1 MTSITAVLHTSNDA
15 RQLGRALE
23 TLYPCD
29 EILIIDHHSHDA
41 TVSIAREYGA
51 HVIDSIADAAP
62 GDYLQKAGARWILCL
77 EPRESLTEA
86 LAASLYEWKAD
97 GTVENG
103 HALNIYLQEES
114 AKGWIELPTPETRL
128 IPKTWTRWERWLPAY
143 DHSAPT
149 LEGALLRFME
159 SRMESRS
166 L

>member
-29 EILIIDHHSHDA
+29 ETLIIDHHSHDA

-51 HVIDSIADAAP
+51 RVIESRDDATP
-62 GDYLQKAGARWILCL
+62 SDYWQQAGTEWILCL
-77 EPRESLTEA
+77 EARESLTEA
-86 LAASLYEWKAD
+86 LAASLYEWKTA
-97 GTVENG
+97 GSVENA

-128 IPKTWTRWERWLPAY
+128 IPKTWTRWEGWLPAY
-143 DHSAPT
+143 DHSATT

-159 SRMESRS
+159 SRSS
-166 L
+166 